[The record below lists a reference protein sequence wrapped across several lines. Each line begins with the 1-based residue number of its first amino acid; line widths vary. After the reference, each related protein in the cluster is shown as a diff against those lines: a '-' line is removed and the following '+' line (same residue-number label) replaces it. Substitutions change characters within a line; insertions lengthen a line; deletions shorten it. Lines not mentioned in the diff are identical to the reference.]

1 MRHMLLLLG
10 KTTISI
16 LLLYFSL
23 RWVNVGAVADRLS
36 RLQPGWMVIAIFL
49 LIAQVAF
56 LAARWQKIATACGA
70 IWNSDRHCN

>member
-1 MRHMLLLLG
+1 
-10 KTTISI
+10 
-16 LLLYFSL
+16 
-23 RWVNVGAVADRLS
+23 
-36 RLQPGWMVIAIFL
+36 L

>member
-1 MRHMLLLLG
+1 MRRMLLFLG